1 MRTVDDGDY
10 VVGTALSG
18 SMALDIDG
26 LSGVVGNN
34 TNIQIYNKN
43 NTSAQIW
50 SFSYGDDG
58 YYSIINPETGKALDV
73 KGAGVTNGTNVQL
86 YSRNNTCAQKWQ
98 IVKNDDE
105 TYSIISAC
113 SGLALDVAG
122 ARTTNGTNVQI
133 CEWGNTNNAQK
144 WILLPVRRS

>member
-1 MRTVDDGDY
+1 MKRSLILFLVTTMIATLFAAVAFASY
-10 VVGTALSG
+10 SYSGTGWTMSG
-18 SMALDIDG
+18 EEPENWSVERRDLNTLD
-26 LSGVVGNN
+26 
-34 TNIQIYNKN
+34 
-43 NTSAQIW
+43 
-50 SFSYGDDG
+50 GDDG

-105 TYSIISAC
+105 TYSIMSAC

-133 CEWGNTNNAQK
+133 CEWGK
-144 WILLPVRRS
+144 HIILRKNIEISTKH